1 MPGHAG
7 LQEFLKKFSSVP
19 NTFIDEMFALYDPDT
34 SQTDFVVNLEA
45 VATWLKTTKRGMVK
59 TLRESYKEGIDYE
72 VSSAPAPH
80 VSGKYG
86 RNAYKLVMLTPDC
99 FKRLCMRSRGETA
112 EDVRSYFI
120 AVETL
125 VTKYRTQMADGMAQ
139 QIRELESGRHARGLE
154 RASGADRSGYIY
166 VLRAS
171 ARYDTVVKIG
181 RTKDLARRLR
191 EHGAALAD
199 DPEVL
204 LVYHTEDAEAVET
217 CIKGW
222 LKTRQWPRARYKE
235 VYRADVDMVK
245 QLVHKCGSAGAVL
258 KRRPVP
264 RHPKG
269 RLAGG
274 GAAGD
279 LFIMLSK
286 EPR

>member
-1 MPGHAG
+1 MSSHTG

-34 SQTDFVVNLEA
+34 SQTDFVVDIEA

-59 TLRESYKEGIDYE
+59 TLRESYKRGIDYE
-72 VSSAPAPH
+72 VSSAPAPN

-86 RNAYKLVMLTPDC
+86 RNAYKRVMLTPDC
-99 FKRLCMRSRGETA
+99 FKRLCMRSRGKTA

-154 RASGADRSGYIY
+154 RASGAERSGYIY

-171 ARYDTVVKIG
+171 ARYDTIVKIG

-191 EHGAALAD
+191 EHGAALAE

-204 LVYHTEDAEAVET
+204 LVYHTEDVDAVET

-235 VYRADVDMVK
+235 VYKADMNMVK
-245 QLVHKCGSAGAVL
+245 EVVHKCGAVGAVL

-264 RHPKG
+264 RRPQSR
-269 RLAGG
+269 RLDGG
-274 GAAGD
+274 GAASD
-279 LFIMLSK
+279 LFIMLDAD
-286 EPR
+286 